1 MSNLLPTNTLYEKI
15 IQDFNTNGYCIID
28 DWLTLDDST
37 ILFAEISE
45 IYYNANCFR
54 KAAIGNRLN
63 ETIERTIRSDF
74 ICWIDESK
82 SAKPF
87 FTKINDFIEYLN
99 KTCFAGI
106 AAKEFHYAVYPKDS
120 FYKKHLDTFQND
132 DKRTISIAFYL
143 NEEWDITCG
152 GELKLYLKDETISIL
167 PTFGKIALFDSK
179 SIEHEVMPVLSDKK
193 RFSITGWL
201 KTH

>member
-1 MSNLLPTNTLYEKI
+1 MSNLLPINASYEKLI
-15 IQDFNTNGYCIID
+15 EDYNTNGYCIID
-28 DWLTLDDST
+28 NWLIEDETN
-37 ILFAEISE
+37 ILFNELSE
-45 IYYNANCFR
+45 LYDADCFR

-63 ETIERTIRSDF
+63 ETIERSIRSDF

-82 SAKPF
+82 YAKSF
-87 FTKINDFIEYLN
+87 FDKISDFIEYLN

-106 AAKEFHYAVYPKDS
+106 VAKEFNYAVYPKRS

-143 NEEWDITCG
+143 NESWDISYG
-152 GELKLYLKDETISIL
+152 GELKIYLKNQTLTIL
-167 PTFGKIALFDSK
+167 PTFGRIVLFDSK
-179 SIEHEVMPVLSDKK
+179 TIEHEVMPVLSNRK

>member
-1 MSNLLPTNTLYEKI
+1 MSSLLPTDATYEKI
-15 IQDFNTNGYCIID
+15 INDYDSKGYCIID
-28 DWLTLDDST
+28 DWLTPDKCD
-37 ILFAEISE
+37 ILFAELSE
-45 IYYNANCFR
+45 LYDADCFR
-54 KAAIGNRLN
+54 KSAIGNRLN

-82 SAKPF
+82 YAKPF
-87 FTKINDFIEYLN
+87 FDKINDFTEYLN

-106 AAKEFHYAVYPKDS
+106 VAKEFHYAVYPKGS

-143 NEEWDITCG
+143 NESWDKSCG
-152 GELKLYLKDETISIL
+152 GELKLYLGNETLSVL
-167 PTFGKIALFDSK
+167 PTLGKIILFDSK
-179 SIEHEVMPVLSDKK
+179 TIEHEVMPVLSDRK

>member
-1 MSNLLPTNTLYEKI
+1 MSNLLPINASYEKI
-15 IQDFNTNGYCIID
+15 IEDYDTNGYCIID
-28 DWLTLDDST
+28 NWLIEDETN
-37 ILFAEISE
+37 ILFNELSE
-45 IYYNANCFR
+45 LYDADCFR

-63 ETIERTIRSDF
+63 ETIERSIRSDF

-82 SAKPF
+82 YAKSF
-87 FTKINDFIEYLN
+87 FDKISDFIEYLN

-106 AAKEFHYAVYPKDS
+106 VAKEFHYAVYPKRS

-143 NEEWDITCG
+143 NESWDISYG
-152 GELKLYLKDETISIL
+152 GELKIYLKNQTLTIL
-167 PTFGKIALFDSK
+167 PTFGRIVLFDSK
-179 SIEHEVMPVLSDKK
+179 TIEHEVMPVLSNRK